1 MSDKFF
7 LDTNILVYTFDGRSP
22 DKKARSLSLVADAL
36 QKGTGMISWQVIQE
50 FLNVATCKFQIP
62 LNPSD
67 AKEYLNKVL
76 YPLCQIFPDLDLYQY
91 ALDIQ
96 ESLRFGYYD
105 ALIISAALRGGCS
118 ILYSE
123 DLQAGQQVQ
132 GVRILNPFQP

>member
-1 MSDKFF
+1 
-7 LDTNILVYTFDGRSP
+7 
-22 DKKARSLSLVADAL
+22 
-36 QKGTGMISWQVIQE
+36 
-50 FLNVATCKFQIP
+50 